1 MKKVFRKNQ
10 IIITAL
16 ALMIAAAGYF
26 NYAEKNLLKSTSTGK
41 EKETV
46 RDKEADAGV
55 DDPYKDDSLLTS
67 DEDILSMESDVS
79 SEATSEAATDAQKA
93 STEGE
98 TVSESADTEN
108 KETSEPGEAVLTSG
122 STFSSGAKLNREQ
135 LRAKNKASLLEVIN
149 NASLTQEQ
157 KQNAVDAMVKMTE
170 NSETEEEIEM
180 LLEAKGFGDAVVS
193 ISDKS
198 VDIVMKMEGITD
210 AKRAQI
216 EDIVERKTDVKA
228 ENIVLTP
235 LN

>member
-46 RDKEADAGV
+46 RDKEADAV
-55 DDPYKDDSLLTS
+55 VYDPYKDDSLLTS

-79 SEATSEAATDAQKA
+79 SEATSEGT
-93 STEGE
+93 
-98 TVSESADTEN
+98 DTEN